1 MSFQDEPDEPDE
13 PDGPSKSQV
22 LSGPLTLKTLFAAPC
37 SFRPRLDRGEPPH
50 LKLVREKVHWL
61 LEHVEEF
68 HVHLTPQRCKKGSTW
83 QIPLDSCGIVKT
95 VSSRTT
101 ERSGQDRSKH
111 QEKRGNNLEQQLIHH
126 TYPTHLQKGFER
138 TILRRLCQLRYL
150 YATRLRSWPNLQV
163 KIVSRPRVL
172 KHPLRQQTLLV
183 SLCLESWKNGAIA
196 QSARC
201 CKKNLVDSKELRS
214 LPCGDRS
221 SVWRT
226 MLSTGPHPRHSR
238 PWRPCNKDIDCC
250 IALQYRAVIIS
261 FSDIFPL
268 LFRNQKLC
276 CIEIQYTLQ
285 LLQFCDKMMSK
296 NEKFNNKRMEK
307 CIENARQER
316 LLKTED
322 NDLCWECTTLPH
334 HHRRQSAKQGRL
346 KSFEKT
352 RKTKGQVS
360 SHIGHFS
367 SFKCLVGHV
376 G

>member
-1 MSFQDEPDEPDE
+1 M
-13 PDGPSKSQV
+13 G
-22 LSGPLTLKTLFAAPC
+22 KTAA
-37 SFRPRLDRGEPPH
+37 SI
-50 LKLVREKVHWL
+50 K
-61 LEHVEEF
+61 
-68 HVHLTPQRCKKGSTW
+68 KKG
-83 QIPLDSCGIVKT
+83 
-95 VSSRTT
+95 
-101 ERSGQDRSKH
+101 
-111 QEKRGNNLEQQLIHH
+111 QQLRTA
-126 TYPTHLQKGFER
+126 TYTSHISDSSSKGFER
-138 TILRRLCQLRYL
+138 TILRWLCQLRYL

-183 SLCLESWKNGAIA
+183 SLCLEKMAPLHSP
-196 QSARC
+196 RDVV
-201 CKKNLVDSKELRS
+201 KKNLVDSKELRS

-238 PWRPCNKDIDCC
+238 LWRPCNKDIDCC